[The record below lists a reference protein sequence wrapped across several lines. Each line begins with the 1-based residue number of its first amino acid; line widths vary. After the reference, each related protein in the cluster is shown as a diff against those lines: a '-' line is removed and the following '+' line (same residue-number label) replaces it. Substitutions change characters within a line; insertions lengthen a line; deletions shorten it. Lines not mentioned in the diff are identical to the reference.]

1 MEEKISVVLPTYN
14 GEGTVKKSI
23 ESVLA
28 QTYANWELI
37 LVNDCSTDGTQAVLE
52 AYAAQDTRIRVVN
65 NDTNQRLPRSLNIG
79 FSYAT
84 GELLTWTSDDNAY
97 RPIAFETLMKA
108 MQDHAGTDMV
118 YADFDVVDMSGNFLW
133 HEAKKSPDVLRFCN
147 TVGAC
152 FLYKRSLAQKIGGYD
167 EQLFLAEDYEYWI
180 RAYLNGNLLHIT
192 DTIYDY
198 GWHDKSLTATRKA
211 AITKA
216 TFLAKEKH
224 MDALLKR
231 CSNQSERN
239 AFFRE
244 MLRYLNDPEE
254 QQQKRRQYYAM
265 DSAFARTDRIARAK
279 RKLSCILHYPIT
291 VARRLKAKAAAK

>member
-1 MEEKISVVLPTYN
+1 M
-14 GEGTVKKSI
+14 
-23 ESVLA
+23 
-28 QTYANWELI
+28 
-37 LVNDCSTDGTQAVLE
+37 E
-52 AYAAQDTRIRVVN
+52 AYAARDTRIRVVSN
-65 NDTNQRLPRSLNIG
+65 ETNQKLPRSLNIG

-97 RPIAFETLMKA
+97 HPNAFETLVKA

-118 YADFDVVDMSGNFLW
+118 YADFDVVGMDGNLLW
-133 HEAKKSPDVLRFCN
+133 HNAKKEPDALRFVN

-152 FLYKRSLAQKIGGYD
+152 FLYRRSLAEKIGAYD
-167 EQLFLAEDYEYWI
+167 EKLFLAEDYEYWI
-180 RAYLNGNLLHIT
+180 RAYLNGSLLHIT

-198 GWHDKSLTATRKA
+198 GWHEKSLTATRKA
-211 AITKA
+211 EIAKA
-216 TFLAKEKH
+216 SFLAKEKH
-224 MDALLKR
+224 FDALLNR
-231 CSNQSERN
+231 CTNQSERN
-239 AFFRE
+239 TFFQE